1 MIKEEYKFT
10 KLPNGIRIVTENLP
24 HVSSFSLGFWFNTG
38 SRNENTKNN
47 GISHFTEHMLFKG
60 TSNRSSKK
68 ISDDVEKLGGYLN
81 AFTSKEHTCYYGRGV
96 GVHLPKVFDVLSD
109 MVQNSLFRQK
119 DIDKESGVILDEFF
133 DIEDSPEELI
143 FEKFE
148 SNIFKSHPLH
158 YQIIGTE
165 KNIKSFTQADFLDY
179 LSKHYT
185 NNNFLVAAS
194 GNVNHD
200 EIVELV
206 TKKIVS
212 LKNGDTKSKKMLA
225 KTNKSNLVIEKEIQQ
240 THVIV
245 GRETYGYVEKDRLKV
260 NLLANIIGEGSSSR
274 LFNVLREKNG
284 LTYQINSFLNSF
296 ADYSAF
302 GVYFSTNEKH
312 ADKATD
318 LVLKEFD
325 KILKNGVSKI
335 EFARAKEY
343 MKGHLIMHLEGT
355 TNRMNRIAQTN
366 LYLNRTKTIQE
377 SINAINEITLDDVME
392 VSKELLNVD
401 CLSKVV
407 IKATK

>member
-10 KLPNGIRIVTENLP
+10 QLPNGIRIVTESLP

-38 SRNENTKNN
+38 SRNETKLNN

-96 GVHLPKVFDVLSD
+96 GVHLPKVFDVLAD
-109 MVQNSLFRQK
+109 MVQNSLFREK
-119 DIDKESGVILDEFF
+119 DIEKESGVILDEYF

-148 SNIFKSHPLH
+148 TNIFKSHPLH

-165 KNIKSFTQADFLDY
+165 KNIESFEQKDFFEY
-179 LSKHYT
+179 LKMYYT

-206 TKKIVS
+206 DWKITS
-212 LKNGDTKSKKMLA
+212 LQNGKAKVKYKLA
-225 KTNKSNLVIEKEIQQ
+225 ANNKSNLFIEKEIQQ
-240 THVIV
+240 THVII
-245 GRETYGYVEKDRLKV
+245 GRETFGYVDKERLKV
-260 NLLANIIGEGSSSR
+260 NVLSNIIGEGSSSR

-302 GVYFSTNEKH
+302 GVYFSTNEKQ

-318 LVLKEFD
+318 LVIKEFD
-325 KILKNGVSKI
+325 KILKNGITKV
-335 EFARAKEY
+335 ELARAKEY

-355 TNRMNRIAQTN
+355 TNRMTRIAQTN
-366 LYLNRTKTIQE
+366 LYLNRTKKIQE
-377 SINAINEITLDDVME
+377 SINAIDMITLDDIVDI
-392 VSKELLNVD
+392 SKVLLD
-401 CLSKVV
+401 KDSLSKVV
-407 IKATK
+407 ICAKK

>member
-10 KLPNGIRIVTENLP
+10 QLPNGIRIVTESLP

-38 SRNENTKNN
+38 SRNETKLNN

-96 GVHLPKVFDVLSD
+96 GVHLPKVFDVLAD
-109 MVQNSLFRQK
+109 MVQNSLFREK
-119 DIDKESGVILDEFF
+119 DIEKESGVILDEYF

-148 SNIFKSHPLH
+148 TNIFKSHPLH

-165 KNIKSFTQADFLDY
+165 KNIESFEQKNFLEY
-179 LSKHYT
+179 LKMYYT

-206 TKKIVS
+206 DWKITS
-212 LKNGDTKSKKMLA
+212 LQNGKAKVKYKLA
-225 KTNKSNLVIEKEIQQ
+225 ANNKSNLFIEKEIQQ
-240 THVIV
+240 THVII
-245 GRETYGYVEKDRLKV
+245 GRETFGYVDKERLKV
-260 NLLANIIGEGSSSR
+260 NMLSNIIGEGSSSR

-302 GVYFSTNEKH
+302 GVYFSTNEKQ

-318 LVLKEFD
+318 LVIKEFD
-325 KILKNGVSKI
+325 KILKNGITKV
-335 EFARAKEY
+335 ELARAKEY

-355 TNRMNRIAQTN
+355 TNRMTRIAQTN
-366 LYLNRTKTIQE
+366 LYLNRTKKIQE
-377 SINAINEITLDDVME
+377 SINAIDMITLDDIVDI
-392 VSKELLNVD
+392 SKVLLD
-401 CLSKVV
+401 KDSLSKVV
-407 IKATK
+407 ICAKK

>member
-1 MIKEEYKFT
+1 MIKEEYRFT

-212 LKNGDTKSKKMLA
+212 LKNGNTKSKKMLA

-245 GRETYGYVEKDRLKV
+245 GRETFGYVEKDRLKV